1 MMFRSICR
9 IAAQLIRFSYVPMTN
24 ELRLRQRTFVC
35 TWSERYSVKTGGAL
49 SLVAEGWTTLPFA
62 FSNTGR
68 LDTERTVRGS
78 NPGAGEVFRTRPDR
92 PWGPPS
98 LLYNGYRV
106 SFPGVKRPGRGL
118 NHPPSSIEEI
128 KEIVELYFC
137 SPSGLLSPV
146 LRKSFTFTFTF

>member
-1 MMFRSICR
+1 M
-9 IAAQLIRFSYVPMTN
+9 
-24 ELRLRQRTFVC
+24 
-35 TWSERYSVKTGGAL
+35 
-49 SLVAEGWTTLPFA
+49 AEGWTTLPFA

-68 LDTERTVRGS
+68 LDTERTVRES

-106 SFPGVKRPGRGL
+106 SLPGLKRPGRGL
-118 NHPPSSIEEI
+118 NHPPLYIDEV

-137 SPSGLLSPV
+137 FCRLFYGRALALLLPFSKTG
-146 LRKSFTFTFTF
+146 RKQLLLAGV